1 MFYNIVFRIVLWGL
15 GLRLRWLGNN
25 NERFV
30 EKLKGQNFTMQF
42 RTFDNGAAR
51 AFRFADGKVEPLPGI
66 IEKPSITLSFLDSHY
81 ALNTLMAS
89 GKDQSIMMKGM
100 QEQKV
105 KIEGDYAKLML
116 FMQVAKYLP
125 PQKKK
130 KVAAT

>member
-1 MFYNIVFRIVLWGL
+1 MFYNILFRVVLWGL

-25 NERFV
+25 NEKFR
-30 EKLKGQNFTMQF
+30 EKLKGQEFSMQF
-42 RTFDNGAAR
+42 RTFDNAAAR
-51 AFRFADGKVEPLPGI
+51 AFRFNDGHIEPVPGV

-81 ALNTLMAS
+81 AINTLMAA
-89 GKDQSIMMKGM
+89 GKDQTAMMKGM

-105 KIEGDYAKLML
+105 KIEGDYGKLML

-130 KVAAT
+130 KG